1 MSMPKKQTKK
11 HFVGKK
17 NVMTNFLSDRED
29 VNILFFFFLNENG
42 WAKMLEW
49 YHYKIVG
56 KVEKQHFV
64 EFFLLLF
71 FRPELSCMPQNEPA
85 FLAKLPE
92 EHKLRGQA
100 GPRSEES
107 IQAAQEQIAG
117 IIGELKKHN
126 VEVSKKVKT
135 FKNRNS

>member
-1 MSMPKKQTKK
+1 MRFF
-11 HFVGKK
+11 FVEKCA
-17 NVMTNFLSDRED
+17 NF
-29 VNILFFFFLNENG
+29 VNDLINLIHLVDFFFFSFFF
-42 WAKMLEW
+42 
-49 YHYKIVG
+49 
-56 KVEKQHFV
+56 FV
-64 EFFLLLF
+64 
-71 FRPELSCMPQNEPA
+71 RPELSCMPQNEPA